1 LTIRSGGHPRAANPA
16 AAGAADTFSPELEGL
31 RGLAIL
37 VVVIFHA
44 HLFGVGGGFVGVDVF
59 FVLSGF
65 LITGLLV
72 REAER
77 DGRISLERFYA
88 RRAKRILPAALTVLA
103 VTVVLA
109 VPLMPSIDLPRV
121 AGDAAAAALSVGN
134 IVFAFNATDYF
145 SADQLPSP
153 VLHYWSLGVEEQ
165 FYLLWPG
172 ALVLCLR
179 FLRGGP
185 RRSAL
190 LVLLGVFVTSLI
202 ASIVVTDQ
210 DQPLAFF
217 LLPTRAWQ
225 LALGGLLAVSAS
237 SLVRLPAGIR
247 RVSGWAGLAAVVV
260 AAFVVDPASAYPGAI
275 ALLPCLGAAA
285 IILASLAPGEAPSPL
300 RWRPIRFLGLI
311 SFSLYLVHWPVFI
324 FAAANNDAGG
334 DLPTL
339 EAIGLVGLS
348 VVLGWLSYRFIEAPF
363 HRGRRISALRPRQIL
378 APAGVAIAVVC
389 AVAIGVSVSASLAL
403 DAATTGAAIA
413 SDAPT
418 GPTATLQ
425 PSGPPATSGS
435 PTPSPSS
442 VTATAAPVVLAATG
456 PLPRDVTPSLGRARD
471 DWEQLHTDGC
481 TLDNLQTKIVNCVYG
496 DPKSSTTVVL
506 VGDSHASQW
515 FPALQVL
522 AEEHDWRLIAITK
535 FSCRF
540 MDLPMYSLILHRYY
554 SECET
559 WKPEVLQR
567 LQQLKPDLVIVS
579 AAHDLTP
586 INPAD
591 SDPVRQG
598 KAMAR
603 YLTQIPGKIAV
614 IVDTPIS
621 AHDMP
626 VCLSR
631 HLDDVSKC
639 STPRATGAPAD
650 YATLEQ
656 TATAASGATLVDMTD
671 AFCNAQVCPAIIN
684 DMIVFRDTQHMTAT
698 FAASLADLLFSRLPA
713 LGPATPTATP

>member
-1 LTIRSGGHPRAANPA
+1 
-16 AAGAADTFSPELEGL
+16 
-31 RGLAIL
+31 
-37 VVVIFHA
+37 
-44 HLFGVGGGFVGVDVF
+44 
-59 FVLSGF
+59 
-65 LITGLLV
+65 
-72 REAER
+72 
-77 DGRISLERFYA
+77 
-88 RRAKRILPAALTVLA
+88 
-103 VTVVLA
+103 
-109 VPLMPSIDLPRV
+109 
-121 AGDAAAAALSVGN
+121 
-134 IVFAFNATDYF
+134 
-145 SADQLPSP
+145 

-190 LVLLGVFVTSLI
+190 FVLLGVFVASLA

-225 LALGGLLAVSAS
+225 LALGGLLAVSAPA
-237 SLVRLPAGIR
+237 LLRLPPGIR
-247 RVSGWAGLAAVVV
+247 RISGWAGLVAVVV
-260 AAFVVDPASAYPGAI
+260 AAFVVDPAAAYPGSI

-285 IILASLAPGEAPSPL
+285 IILASLAPGGAPSLL
-300 RWRPIRFLGLI
+300 RWRPLRFLGLI

-348 VVLGWLSYRFIEAPF
+348 VVLGWLSYRFIEAPI
-363 HRGRRISALRPRQIL
+363 HRGRRIGALSPRRIL
-378 APAGVAIAVVC
+378 APAGAAIAVVC
-389 AVAIGVSVSASLAL
+389 ALSIWVSVSATLAL
-403 DAATTGAAIA
+403 DTDTTGAVVA
-413 SDAPT
+413 SDGPT
-418 GPTATLQ
+418 APTATLQ
-425 PSGPPATSGS
+425 PGATPTSGN
-435 PTPSPSS
+435 PTPSASS
-442 VTATAAPVVLAATG
+442 AAASAAPPVVLAATG
-456 PLPRDVTPSLGRARD
+456 PLPKDVSPSLGRARD
-471 DWEQLHTDGC
+471 DWEQLHDDGC
-481 TLDNLQTKIVNCVYG
+481 TLDNLQTKIVSCVYG

-522 AEEHDWRLIAITK
+522 AAAHDWKLIAITK

-559 WKPEVLQR
+559 WKPEVIAR

-586 INPAD
+586 IHPAD

-598 KAMAR
+598 MAMAR

-631 HLDDVSKC
+631 HLDDVSRC
-639 STPRATGAPAD
+639 STPRATGAPPD

-656 TATAASGATLVDMTD
+656 TATEASGATLVDMTD
-671 AFCNAQVCPAIIN
+671 AFCNAQLCPAIIN
-684 DMIVFRDTQHMTAT
+684 NMIVYRDTQHMTAT
-698 FAASLADLLFSRLPA
+698 FAASLADLLFGRLPA
-713 LGPATPTATP
+713 LDPAPTATP